1 MGVTGEIVLDKGGPQ
16 TNGKN
21 YKIAA
26 ISNKNL
32 EKIKFNTV
40 QSKLIKYT

>member
-1 MGVTGEIVLDKGGPQ
+1 MGVTGEIVLDKDGLQ

-32 EKIKFNTV
+32 EINQIQHCAITN
-40 QSKLIKYT
+40 